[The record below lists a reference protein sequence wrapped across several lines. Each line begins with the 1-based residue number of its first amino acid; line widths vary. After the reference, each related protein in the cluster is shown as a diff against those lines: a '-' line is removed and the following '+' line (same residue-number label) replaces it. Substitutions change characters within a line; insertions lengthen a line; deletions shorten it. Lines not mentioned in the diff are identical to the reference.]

1 MTGFGWAFRKEFPV
15 KNKTNDADNLQI
27 PKIAGFILK
36 ALIPAHDFEYTIGVY
51 EQSYLDIKRQKG
63 KLSAHLWLFLQLCQ
77 AVPAFLKMKWAGGMV
92 MVKNDIKVSLRTIY
106 RAKLYS
112 FINIIGLMIG
122 FVCCILTF
130 FYIQFELS
138 YDKYH
143 KNSKQLYR
151 VLEEH
156 PSHGGQGTESSNSN
170 YYPLADALKDN
181 FPEIANAARII
192 RISGFSNQNGSFIS
206 ENNFFFTDPEFL
218 AMFSFPLISGDSKS
232 ALKEPFSVVITQEM
246 AEKYFGRENPIGHT
260 LSFKEGGREYDLKIT
275 GVLKN
280 IPKNSHFTF
289 DFLASLNTFIS
300 ALGENAFSW
309 KSNDWFA
316 TYLQLKNNT
325 DLEELEKKFTA
336 LYQIHVK
343 DERIHLQPL
352 TSIHLGGNYA
362 AEIETNTTSRYLFW
376 FSTIA
381 VFVMFIACFN
391 YINLSIA
398 CYGKRSKEIGIRKVI
413 GAGKKDL
420 IRQILCESFL
430 FSFISLIISILL
442 VMLFLP
448 EFNSLINREIDPK
461 FFNIGILILGVIIL
475 VLIVTAVS
483 GSYPAL
489 CLSSFNPIKVL
500 KRHQNISLK
509 RFSIFGNVL
518 VTLQFTVSIALI
530 ICTIFVSKQL
540 QYIQK
545 KQFDYDD
552 DQIIY
557 YMMRGTLRDQF
568 ESFNNELR
576 KNANI
581 LNVSISSGI
590 PMSVSSGPPMAYP
603 IGGHLDWE
611 GNKSDNRINLYGYS
625 VDCEYLKTFNLEMA
639 EGRFFSKDYASDIYN
654 FVLNESAIK
663 AMDIQSPTGKM
674 FNMRG
679 KEGQIVGIV
688 KDFHYQSLHQ
698 KIEPLILHIE
708 PWWYRFVVIK
718 LKSEN
723 LFETIEF
730 VKNTHSKFNPYY
742 RFEYSFFDDHVEQFY
757 RAEKVLSKVFHC
769 FSSLAIF
776 IACLGILGLAVYA
789 AESRKKEIVI
799 RKVLGASVPGIVIL
813 LSKGYSR
820 WILAANFISW
830 PIAYYAMRKWLQSFA
845 YRIDLGIKIFI
856 LSGLAA
862 ICIALLTVGYQAIK
876 AATGNPVDS
885 LRYE

>member
-1 MTGFGWAFRKEFPV
+1 M
-15 KNKTNDADNLQI
+15 KNKKNEAVNFQI

-36 ALIPAHDFEYTIGVY
+36 ALIPANDFEYTIGVY
-51 EQSYLDIKRQKG
+51 EQSYLDIKRHKG
-63 KLSAHLWLFLQLCQ
+63 NLSAYLWLFLQLCL
-77 AVPAFLKMKWAGGMV
+77 AVPIFLKMKCAGRTV
-92 MVKNDIKVSLRTIY
+92 IVKNYLKVALRTIY

-130 FYIQFELS
+130 LYIQYELS

-143 KNSKQLYR
+143 KNADLIYR

-156 PSHGGQGTESSNSN
+156 SAHRGQGIELSNSN

-181 FPEIANAARII
+181 FPEVDNAARII
-192 RISGFSNQNGSFIS
+192 RISGFANQKGRFIS
-206 ENNFFFTDPEFL
+206 ENDFFFTNPEFL
-218 AMFSFPLISGDSKS
+218 EMFSFPLISGDSKS

-246 AEKYFGRENPIGHT
+246 AEKYFDRENPIGHT
-260 LSFKEGGREYDLKIT
+260 LSFKEGSKAYDLKIT

-289 DFLASLNTFIS
+289 DFLVSLNSFIS
-300 ALGENAFSW
+300 ASGENAFSW

-316 TYLQLKNNT
+316 TYLQLKNNK
-325 DLEELEKKFTA
+325 DLEELEKKFNA

-343 DERIHLQPL
+343 GERIHLQPL

-362 AEIETNTTSRYLFW
+362 AEIETNTTSQYLFL

-420 IRQILCESFL
+420 IKQILCESFL
-430 FSFISLIISILL
+430 FSFISLLISILL

-448 EFNSLINREIDPK
+448 EFNFLINREIDLK
-461 FFNIGILILGVIIL
+461 FLNIGILILGVIIL

-500 KRHQNISLK
+500 KSHQNISLK
-509 RFSIFGNVL
+509 RFGIFGNVL

-530 ICTIFVSKQL
+530 ICTIFVTKQI

-545 KQFDYDD
+545 KQLDHNDE
-552 DQIIY
+552 QIIY
-557 YMMRGTLRDQF
+557 YMMRGTLHDQY

-590 PMSVSSGPPMAYP
+590 PMSVSSGSPMAYP

-611 GNKSDNRINLYGYS
+611 GKKSNYRINLYGYS
-625 VDCEYLKTFNLEMA
+625 VEYEYLRTFNLEMS
-639 EGRFFSKDYASDIYN
+639 EGRFFSKEYASDKYN
-654 FVLNESAIK
+654 FILNVSAIK
-663 AMDIQSPTGKM
+663 AMDIQSPIGKM

-679 KEGQIVGIV
+679 KEGQIVGVV

-708 PWWYRFVVIK
+708 PSWYRFIIIK
-718 LKSEN
+718 LRSDN
-723 LFETIEF
+723 LSETIEF
-730 VKNTHSKFNPYY
+730 VKKTHSKFNPYY
-742 RFEYSFFDDHVEQFY
+742 QFEYSFFDDHVKKFY
-757 RAEKVLSKVFHC
+757 RPEKVLSKVFNY

-789 AESRKKEIVI
+789 VESRRKEIGI
-799 RKVLGASVPGIVIL
+799 RKVLGASVTGIAIM
-813 LSKGYSR
+813 LSKGYTR

-830 PIAYYAMRKWLQSFA
+830 PIAYYAMHKWLQSFA
-845 YRIDLGIKIFI
+845 YRVDLGIRIFI

-862 ICIALLTVGYQAIK
+862 VCIALLTVGYQAIK
-876 AATGNPVDS
+876 AATANPVDS